1 MQMKNK
7 NIILRYIKE
16 EDINDYIRWTTVETE
31 WNKWDAP
38 WEDDDFGEFVEWR
51 RDDLKITPKKFSR
64 LEIDTITGQHIGWVT
79 TYFIDKTKEKTGV
92 GIDIPSITDRGKG
105 YGENALSLFMAYLFN
120 TEETLYTQT
129 WSGNNPML
137 KLAKKIGFIEVERN
151 KNYRMVRGEY
161 YDGLTFSISKKDFFI
176 KYVDLLSIDES
187 NKQ

>member
-31 WNKWDAP
+31 WNEWDAP
-38 WEDDDFGEFVEWR
+38 WEDDDLSEFVEWR
-51 RDDLKITPKKFSR
+51 RDNLKETPKIFSR
-64 LEIDTITGQHIGWVT
+64 LEIDTIIGRHIGWVT
-79 TYFIDKTKEKTGV
+79 SYFIDGIEEKRAV
-92 GIDIPSITDRGKG
+92 GINIPSINDRRKG

-129 WSGNNPML
+129 WSGNNSMI
-137 KLAKKIGFIEVERN
+137 KLAEKIGFVEVERN
-151 KNYRMVRGEY
+151 KNKRMVRGEY
-161 YDGLTFSISKKDFFI
+161 YDGLSFSISKKDFFV
-176 KYVDLLSIDES
+176 KYLDLLSMNKS